1 MGRKLRFTKMQ
12 GAGNDYV
19 YIDCFSEPVHSP
31 EELAK
36 KISDRHFGVGS
47 DGLVLILP
55 SAKADARMR
64 MFNADGSEAEMC
76 GNASRCV
83 GKYLYEHGL
92 VNKHIVRVET
102 LAGVRVL
109 RLDIEDGEVVAVT
122 VDMGEPILNPSL
134 IPMIGPKDRCV
145 GESFELDG
153 ESWKITAVSMGT
165 PHAVIFAEGIDALD
179 LPTIGPKF
187 ENWSIFPQKVN
198 TEFVEILSRTRIR
211 MRVWERGAG
220 ETLACGTGACAAA
233 VAAMLNGLTERSVAV
248 ELRGG
253 TLSVSWDE
261 NDNHVYM
268 TGPAETVFEG
278 EYFY

>member
-1 MGRKLRFTKMQ
+1 MGGKLRFTKMQ
-12 GAGNDYV
+12 GTGNDYV
-19 YIDCFSEPVHSP
+19 YVDCFSEPVHSP
-31 EELAK
+31 CELAK

-64 MFNADGSEAEMC
+64 MFNPDGSEAEMC

-83 GKYLYEHGL
+83 GKYVYEHGL
-92 VNKHIVRVET
+92 VRKHIVRLET
-102 LAGVRVL
+102 LAGIRIL
-109 RLDIEDGEVVAVT
+109 RLNIEDGEVVAVT
-122 VDMGEPILNPSL
+122 VDMGEPILNPAD
-134 IPMIGPKDRCV
+134 IPMLSQKDRCV
-145 GESFELDG
+145 GETLELDG
-153 ESWKITAVSMGT
+153 ENWQVTAVSMGN
-165 PHAVIFAEGIDALD
+165 PHAVIFMKGIDDLD
-179 LPTIGPKF
+179 LPVVGPKF

-198 TEFVEILSRTRIR
+198 TEFVEVVSRSRIR
-211 MRVWERGAG
+211 MRVWERGTG

-233 VAAMLNGLTERSVAV
+233 VAAMLNGLTERAVAV

-253 TLSVSWDE
+253 ELFVSWDE

-278 EYFY
+278 VYFY